1 MAKNITLT
9 SLALALC
16 LTFQAQAQELRIEP
30 PKLYQATTPGY
41 AVTGLVVAMDTQEK
55 TIPVPTVDVAP
66 PANTTSSSSIEVAPL
81 ITLVLGIVI
90 GVAGLLFLH
99 PELRPDILYFRR
111 RLAASVPQAHSV
123 VAATLK
129 TPTPPSSKEPSMTTA
144 TGSSQS
150 AEKPASARIPGEAN
164 TKLIPEPEA
173 PSKVTTLRLC
183 DKSSAEL
190 LDIAKQ
196 WAEAQLSSDEML
208 LALQEMGLKYQSP
221 HRDTEGVVSQVG
233 PVRTRNEDTG
243 LIFRAGSVTVL
254 MSFDGMGGYGD
265 GNWASRFAALAL
277 SGELHHSE
285 KITVEERLKQA
296 FLRLNKRFNEAGL
309 ALYGKVEPNAFRT
322 TAIVVVATPT
332 HYHTLWQ
339 GDGGG
344 WVKRSTG
351 EAIELMTPHKGA
363 AANMVTRSLGPVP
376 DGEPDYR
383 CIERMAG
390 DILAIMSD
398 GVADRTQHLQL
409 LEALDYY
416 APKAGIQETV
426 AYLVKNFEGERN
438 SEGNFIADDNM
449 TLLALATPAQPQ
461 ILSQRTGT
469 Q

>member
-1 MAKNITLT
+1 
-9 SLALALC
+9 
-16 LTFQAQAQELRIEP
+16 
-30 PKLYQATTPGY
+30 
-41 AVTGLVVAMDTQEK
+41 
-55 TIPVPTVDVAP
+55 
-66 PANTTSSSSIEVAPL
+66 
-81 ITLVLGIVI
+81 
-90 GVAGLLFLH
+90 
-99 PELRPDILYFRR
+99 
-111 RLAASVPQAHSV
+111 
-123 VAATLK
+123 
-129 TPTPPSSKEPSMTTA
+129 MTTA

-150 AEKPASARIPGEAN
+150 SEKSATAQVPGEAN

-173 PSKVTTLRLC
+173 SSKVTTLRPC
-183 DKSSAEL
+183 DKTSAEL

-196 WAEAQLSSDEML
+196 WAEAQLSSEEML
-208 LALQEMGLKYQSP
+208 VALQKMGLKYQMP

-243 LIFRAGSVTVL
+243 LVFRFGSATVL
-254 MSFDGMGGYGD
+254 MSFDGMGGYSD
-265 GNWASRFAALAL
+265 GNLASRFAALAL
-277 SGELHHSE
+277 SVELLRSGDI
-285 KITVEERLKQA
+285 KLTTEERLKQA

-309 ALYGKVEPNAFRT
+309 ALYGKVEPNAFRS
-322 TAIVVVATPT
+322 TAIVVIATQT

-351 EAIELMTPHKGA
+351 NAIELMTPHKGA

-376 DGEPDYR
+376 DGEPEYR

-390 DILAIMSD
+390 DILTIMSD
-398 GVADRTQHLQL
+398 GVADRTQHFQL

-426 AYLVKNFEGERN
+426 AYLIKNFEGERN

-449 TLLALATPAQPQ
+449 TLLALATPAQPR